1 MIHLN
6 IYKFFCGLKIQED
19 LLSLPFDLIWD
30 GYLGFQDWPSSK
42 ATPGVADLVSFDYFS
57 TIEVWL
63 I

>member
-1 MIHLN
+1 
-6 IYKFFCGLKIQED
+6 LKIQED

-30 GYLGFQDWPSSK
+30 GYIGFQDWPSSK